1 MKNEDPKVIAEK
13 KRGDRNLVKLEC
25 KIGEFIADIIG
36 EASTAT
42 LKVIKKNI
50 SERLPNKPQ
59 MHDNFFRALSEKV
72 CMEKIFCLI

>member
-42 LKVIKKNI
+42 LKVIKKKNI
-50 SERLPNKPQ
+50 RETAQQAANAR
-59 MHDNFFRALSEKV
+59 
-72 CMEKIFCLI
+72 